1 MISKR
6 DTKSEARL
14 NTLSLTYMVEF
25 CGLQLNY
32 NKQTVYVFYNLSKS
46 LAQLPIFTIS
56 IWSIF
61 RPPMINFEV

>member
-25 CGLQLNY
+25 CRLQLNY
-32 NKQTVYVFYNLSKS
+32 NKHTVYV
-46 LAQLPIFTIS
+46 
-56 IWSIF
+56 
-61 RPPMINFEV
+61 